1 MKGRGAA
8 QLAAVA
14 HKAGARFLQV
24 TADVSFYPQVLEA
37 GEKVR
42 EKFGRLDVWVN
53 NAGWDRITPFLS
65 TAPPDW
71 ERVVGINL
79 MGTVH
84 GTRAALEGMLAGEA
98 GGAIVNVA
106 SDGGRVGG
114 LGEAGY
120 SAAEGGG

>member
-1 MKGRGAA
+1 MKGKVAVGTGGCRG
-8 QLAAVA
+8 V
-14 HKAGARFLQV
+14 G
-24 TADVSFYPQVLEA
+24 
-37 GEKVR
+37 
-42 EKFGRLDVWVN
+42 EKFGRLDSWVN

-106 SDGGRVGG
+106 SDAGRGGG
-114 LGEAGY
+114 LGEGVYCRAKGR
-120 SAAEGGG
+120 